1 MLKNKNY
8 DNTMDLSPTLDFVIR
23 LLVASLVGAVIG
35 FERKYRAKGA
45 GIGTH
50 VLVAIGAALF
60 MIVSQHG
67 FDGAPRF
74 DAARVAAGVVSGI
87 GFLGGGIILKQQN
100 RVSGLTTAAGLWV
113 TAAMG
118 LAVGSGMYILG
129 AASVLI
135 VLLWA
140 DITHLLTRKVGKR
153 QVTVSLTSNDK
164 TALKDALQSLGKG
177 VETFSLSK
185 HDTVYKVLA
194 VLNVR
199 NKEYNQL
206 IEKLSSFPEVELE
219 SLE

>member
-1 MLKNKNY
+1 
-8 DNTMDLSPTLDFVIR
+8 MDFSLSPTLEFIIR
-23 LLVASLVGAVIG
+23 LFVASLIGAIIG

-45 GIGTH
+45 GVGTH

-67 FDGAPRF
+67 FAGANRF

-118 LAVGSGMYILG
+118 LAIGSGLYILAG
-129 AASVLI
+129 SCALI
-135 VLLWA
+135 VLIWSY
-140 DITHLLTRKVGKR
+140 ITNILTYKLGKR
-153 QVTVSLTSNDK
+153 QVCVELASDSPNTLQEALKSLGEGVESYSISKKDDVLRMTAWLNIPHK
-164 TALKDALQSLGKG
+164 AYPTLVEKLTALPG
-177 VETFSLSK
+177 V
-185 HDTVYKVLA
+185 
-194 VLNVR
+194 R
-199 NKEYNQL
+199 
-206 IEKLSSFPEVELE
+206 LE

>member
-1 MLKNKNY
+1 
-8 DNTMDLSPTLDFVIR
+8 MDFSLSPTLEFIIR
-23 LLVASLVGAVIG
+23 LFVASLIGAIIG

-45 GIGTH
+45 GVGTH

-67 FDGAPRF
+67 FAGANRF

-118 LAVGSGMYILG
+118 LAIGSGLYILAG
-129 AASVLI
+129 SCALI
-135 VLLWA
+135 VLIWSY
-140 DITHLLTRKVGKR
+140 ITNILTYKLGKR
-153 QVTVSLTSNDK
+153 QVCVELASDSPNTLQEALKSLGEGVESYSISKKDDVFRMTAWLNIPHK
-164 TALKDALQSLGKG
+164 AYPTLVEKLTALPG
-177 VETFSLSK
+177 V
-185 HDTVYKVLA
+185 
-194 VLNVR
+194 R
-199 NKEYNQL
+199 
-206 IEKLSSFPEVELE
+206 LE

>member
-1 MLKNKNY
+1 MELS
-8 DNTMDLSPTLDFVIR
+8 LSPTLEFIIR
-23 LLVASLVGAVIG
+23 LFVASLIGAIIG

-45 GIGTH
+45 GVGTH

-67 FDGAPRF
+67 FAGANRF

-118 LAVGSGMYILG
+118 LAIGSGLYILAG
-129 AASVLI
+129 SCALI
-135 VLLWA
+135 VLIWSY
-140 DITHLLTRKVGKR
+140 ITNILTYKLGKR
-153 QVTVSLTSNDK
+153 QVCVELASDSPNTLQEALKSLGEGVESYSISKKDDVFRMTAWLNIPHK
-164 TALKDALQSLGKG
+164 AYPTLVEKLTALPG
-177 VETFSLSK
+177 V
-185 HDTVYKVLA
+185 
-194 VLNVR
+194 R
-199 NKEYNQL
+199 
-206 IEKLSSFPEVELE
+206 LE

>member
-1 MLKNKNY
+1 
-8 DNTMDLSPTLDFVIR
+8 MDLSPTLDFVIR

-45 GIGTH
+45 GLGTH

-185 HDTVYKVLA
+185 HDAIYKVLA

>member
-1 MLKNKNY
+1 
-8 DNTMDLSPTLDFVIR
+8 MDLSPTLDFVIR

-60 MIVSQHG
+60 MIVSHHG

-153 QVTVSLTSNDK
+153 QVTISLTSNDK

>member
-1 MLKNKNY
+1 MELS
-8 DNTMDLSPTLDFVIR
+8 LSPTLEFIIR
-23 LLVASLVGAVIG
+23 LFVASLIGAIIG

-45 GIGTH
+45 GVGTH

-67 FDGAPRF
+67 FAGANRF

-118 LAVGSGMYILG
+118 LAIGSGLYILAG
-129 AASVLI
+129 SCALI
-135 VLLWA
+135 VLIWSY
-140 DITHLLTRKVGKR
+140 ITNILTYKLGKR
-153 QVTVSLTSNDK
+153 QVCVELASDSPNTLQEALKSLGEGVESYSISKKDDVFRMTAWLNIPHK
-164 TALKDALQSLGKG
+164 AYPTIVEKLTALPG
-177 VETFSLSK
+177 V
-185 HDTVYKVLA
+185 
-194 VLNVR
+194 R
-199 NKEYNQL
+199 
-206 IEKLSSFPEVELE
+206 LE

>member
-1 MLKNKNY
+1 
-8 DNTMDLSPTLDFVIR
+8 MDLSPTLDFVIR

-118 LAVGSGMYILG
+118 LAIGSGMYILG

-153 QVTVSLTSNDK
+153 QVTISLTSNDK

-185 HDTVYKVLA
+185 HDAIYKVLA

-199 NKEYNQL
+199 NKEYDQL
-206 IEKLSSFPEVELE
+206 IEKLSVIPDVELE

>member
-153 QVTVSLTSNDK
+153 QVTISLTSNDK

>member
-1 MLKNKNY
+1 
-8 DNTMDLSPTLDFVIR
+8 MDLSPTLDFVIR

-140 DITHLLTRKVGKR
+140 DITHLLTRKVGMR
-153 QVTVSLTSNDK
+153 QVTISLTSNDK

-185 HDTVYKVLA
+185 HDAIYKVLA

>member
-1 MLKNKNY
+1 
-8 DNTMDLSPTLDFVIR
+8 MDLSPTLDFVIR

-177 VETFSLSK
+177 VETG
-185 HDTVYKVLA
+185 
-194 VLNVR
+194 VR
-199 NKEYNQL
+199 TGGRRDRGRSAPPRGYSRSDN
-206 IEKLSSFPEVELE
+206 SGGHSDGHRFRRWHCRP
-219 SLE
+219 SRSGPRGR

>member
-8 DNTMDLSPTLDFVIR
+8 DYTMDLSPTLDFVIR

-185 HDTVYKVLA
+185 HDAVYKVLA

>member
-1 MLKNKNY
+1 MELS
-8 DNTMDLSPTLDFVIR
+8 LSPTLEFIIR
-23 LLVASLVGAVIG
+23 LLVASLIGAIIG

-45 GIGTH
+45 GVGTH

-67 FDGAPRF
+67 FAGAYRF

-118 LAVGSGMYILG
+118 LAIGSGLYILAG
-129 AASVLI
+129 SCALI
-135 VLLWA
+135 VLIWSY
-140 DITHLLTRKVGKR
+140 ITNILTYKLGKR
-153 QVTVSLTSNDK
+153 QVCVELASDSPNTLQEALKSLGEGVESYSISKKDDVFRMTAWLNIPHK
-164 TALKDALQSLGKG
+164 AYPTLVEKLTALPG
-177 VETFSLSK
+177 V
-185 HDTVYKVLA
+185 
-194 VLNVR
+194 R
-199 NKEYNQL
+199 
-206 IEKLSSFPEVELE
+206 LE

>member
-1 MLKNKNY
+1 MF
-8 DNTMDLSPTLDFVIR
+8 DSTTLEFILR
-23 LLVASLVGAVIG
+23 LFVASLIGAVIG

-50 VLVAIGAALF
+50 VLVSIGAALF

-67 FDGAPRF
+67 FVGAARF

-87 GFLGGGIILKQQN
+87 GFLGGGIIIKQQN

-118 LAVGSGMYILG
+118 LSIGSGMYILG
-129 AASVLI
+129 IAATLI
-135 VLLWA
+135 VLIWA
-140 DITHLLTRKVGKR
+140 DITNMITHKIGKR
-153 QVTVSLTSNDK
+153 QVTVSLSSPEK
-164 TALKDALQSLGKG
+164 EALQQALDTLGKG
-177 VETFSLSK
+177 VETYSVSK
-185 HDTVYKVLA
+185 KDGVFKINA

-199 NKEYNQL
+199 NKEYPQFL
-206 IEKLSSFPEVELE
+206 EKVSSIPSVELE

>member
-1 MLKNKNY
+1 
-8 DNTMDLSPTLDFVIR
+8 MDLSPTLDFVIR

-185 HDTVYKVLA
+185 HDAIYKVLA

>member
-1 MLKNKNY
+1 
-8 DNTMDLSPTLDFVIR
+8 MDLSPTLEFLIR
-23 LLVASLVGAVIG
+23 LLVASLIGALIG

-67 FDGAPRF
+67 FEGAPRF

-87 GFLGGGIILKQQN
+87 GFLGGGIIIKQQN

-118 LAVGSGMYILG
+118 LSVGSGMYVLG
-129 AASVLI
+129 VGASLI
-135 VLLWA
+135 VLFWA
-140 DITHLLTRKVGKR
+140 DITHLMTRKIGKR
-153 QVTVSLTSNDK
+153 QVTVSMTSNDRN
-164 TALKDALQSLGKG
+164 ALKEVVSSFGKD
-177 VETFSLSK
+177 VETYSLSK
-185 HDTVYKVLA
+185 HDNLFKVIA

-199 NKEYNQL
+199 NKEYPQL
-206 IEKLSSFPEVELE
+206 VDKLSSFSDVELE

>member
-1 MLKNKNY
+1 MEFA
-8 DNTMDLSPTLDFVIR
+8 LSPTLEFIIR
-23 LLVASLVGAVIG
+23 LLVASLIGAIIG

-45 GIGTH
+45 GVGTH

-67 FDGAPRF
+67 FAGANRF

-118 LAVGSGMYILG
+118 LAIGSGLYIL
-129 AASVLI
+129 AASCALI
-135 VLLWA
+135 VLIWSY
-140 DITHLLTRKVGKR
+140 ITNILTYKLGKR
-153 QVTVSLTSNDK
+153 QVSVELASDRPDTLQEALKSLGEGVESYSMSKKDDVFRM
-164 TALKDALQSLGKG
+164 TAL
-177 VETFSLSK
+177 
-185 HDTVYKVLA
+185 
-194 VLNVR
+194 LNVPH
-199 NKEYNQL
+199 KAYPTL
-206 IEKLSSFPEVELE
+206 IEKLSALPGVRLE

>member
-1 MLKNKNY
+1 M
-8 DNTMDLSPTLDFVIR
+8 TLALELPIR
-23 LLVASLVGAVIG
+23 MVAAGLLGAAIG
-35 FERKYRAKGA
+35 YERELHGKGA
-45 GIGTH
+45 GIRTH
-50 VLVAIGAALF
+50 LLVGMGAALF
-60 MIVSQHG
+60 MIISQYG
-67 FDGAPRF
+67 FSGADKF
-74 DAARVAAGVVSGI
+74 DAARIAAGVVGGLGFMGSGI
-87 GFLGGGIILKQQN
+87 IMKN
-100 RVSGLTTAAGLWV
+100 KHVSGLTTAAGLWV

-153 QVTVSLTSNDK
+153 QVTISLTSNDK

-185 HDTVYKVLA
+185 HDAIYKVLA

>member
-1 MLKNKNY
+1 
-8 DNTMDLSPTLDFVIR
+8 MDLSPTIDFVIR

-153 QVTVSLTSNDK
+153 QVTISLTSNDK

-185 HDTVYKVLA
+185 HDAIYKVLA

>member
-1 MLKNKNY
+1 
-8 DNTMDLSPTLDFVIR
+8 MDLSPTLDFVIR

-118 LAVGSGMYILG
+118 LAIGSGMYILG

-153 QVTVSLTSNDK
+153 QVTISLTSNDK

-185 HDTVYKVLA
+185 HDAIYKVLA

>member
-1 MLKNKNY
+1 M
-8 DNTMDLSPTLDFVIR
+8 SPTLEFIIR
-23 LLVASLVGAVIG
+23 LLAAALIGAFIG

-87 GFLGGGIILKQQN
+87 SFLGGGIILKQQN

-118 LAVGSGMYILG
+118 LAIGAGLYIL
-129 AASVLI
+129 AAAAAVI
-135 VLLWA
+135 VVISA
-140 DITHLLTRKVGKR
+140 DLTHLTTDKIGKR
-153 QVTVSLTSNDK
+153 QVTVTLLSNDRN
-164 TALKDALQSLGKG
+164 ALMNAVKSFGKAVESYSLKMGKDAFM
-177 VETFSLSK
+177 TMI
-185 HDTVYKVLA
+185 
-194 VLNVR
+194 VLNIPQ
-199 NKEYNQL
+199 KQYHSLLDQL
-206 IEKLSSFPEVELE
+206 YSLPGVQLE

>member
-1 MLKNKNY
+1 
-8 DNTMDLSPTLDFVIR
+8 MDLSPTLDFVIR

-153 QVTVSLTSNDK
+153 QVTISLTSNDK

-185 HDTVYKVLA
+185 HDAIYKVLA

-206 IEKLSSFPEVELE
+206 IVKLSSFPEVELE

>member
-1 MLKNKNY
+1 
-8 DNTMDLSPTLDFVIR
+8 MDLSPTLDFVIR

-153 QVTVSLTSNDK
+153 QVTISLTSNDK

-185 HDTVYKVLA
+185 HDTIYKVLA

>member
-1 MLKNKNY
+1 LLKIKNY

-153 QVTVSLTSNDK
+153 QVTISLTSNDK

-185 HDTVYKVLA
+185 HDAIYKVLA

>member
-1 MLKNKNY
+1 LLKIKNY

-153 QVTVSLTSNDK
+153 QVTISLTSNDK

-185 HDTVYKVLA
+185 HDAIYKVLA

-206 IEKLSSFPEVELE
+206 IVKLSSFPEVELE

>member
-1 MLKNKNY
+1 
-8 DNTMDLSPTLDFVIR
+8 MDLSPTLEFLIR
-23 LLVASLVGAVIG
+23 LLVASLIGALIG

-67 FDGAPRF
+67 FEGAPRF

-87 GFLGGGIILKQQN
+87 GFLGGGIIIKQQN

-118 LAVGSGMYILG
+118 LSVGSGMYVLG
-129 AASVLI
+129 VGASLI
-135 VLLWA
+135 VLFWA
-140 DITHLLTRKVGKR
+140 DITHLMTRKIGKR
-153 QVTVSLTSNDK
+153 QVTVSLTSNDRN
-164 TALKDALQSLGKG
+164 ALKDVLASFGKD
-177 VETFSLSK
+177 VETYSLSK
-185 HDTVYKVLA
+185 HDNLFKVIA

-199 NKEYNQL
+199 NKDYPQL
-206 IEKLSSFPEVELE
+206 VDKLSAFSDVELE

>member
-1 MLKNKNY
+1 
-8 DNTMDLSPTLDFVIR
+8 MDLSPTLEFLIR
-23 LLVASLVGAVIG
+23 LLVASLIGALIG

-67 FDGAPRF
+67 FEGAPRF

-118 LAVGSGMYILG
+118 LSIGSGMYVLG
-129 AASVLI
+129 VGASLI
-135 VLLWA
+135 VLVWA
-140 DITHLLTRKVGKR
+140 DITHLMTRKIGKR
-153 QVTVSLTSNDK
+153 QVTVSLTSNDRN
-164 TALKDALQSLGKG
+164 ALKDVLASFGKD
-177 VETFSLSK
+177 VETYSLSK
-185 HDTVYKVLA
+185 HDNLFKVIA

-199 NKEYNQL
+199 NKDYPQL
-206 IEKLSSFPEVELE
+206 VDKLSAFSDVELE

>member
-1 MLKNKNY
+1 
-8 DNTMDLSPTLDFVIR
+8 MDLSPTLDFVIR

-67 FDGAPRF
+67 FEGAPRF

-153 QVTVSLTSNDK
+153 QVTISLTSNDK

-185 HDTVYKVLA
+185 HDAIYKVLA

>member
-1 MLKNKNY
+1 
-8 DNTMDLSPTLDFVIR
+8 MDLSPTLDFVIR

-153 QVTVSLTSNDK
+153 QVTVSLSSNDK

-185 HDTVYKVLA
+185 HDAIYKVLA

>member
-1 MLKNKNY
+1 MELS
-8 DNTMDLSPTLDFVIR
+8 LSPTLEFIIR
-23 LLVASLVGAVIG
+23 LLVASLIGAIIG

-45 GIGTH
+45 GVGTH

-67 FDGAPRF
+67 FAGANRF

-118 LAVGSGMYILG
+118 LAIGSGLYILAG
-129 AASVLI
+129 SCALI
-135 VLLWA
+135 VLIWSY
-140 DITHLLTRKVGKR
+140 ITNILTYKLGKR
-153 QVTVSLTSNDK
+153 QVCVELASDK
-164 TALKDALQSLGKG
+164 PDTLQEALKSLGEG
-177 VETFSLSK
+177 VESYSISK
-185 HDTVYKVLA
+185 KDDVFRMTA
-194 VLNVR
+194 WLNIPH
-199 NKEYNQL
+199 KAYPTL
-206 IEKLSSFPEVELE
+206 IEKLTTLPGVRLE

>member
-1 MLKNKNY
+1 MELS
-8 DNTMDLSPTLDFVIR
+8 LSPTLEFIIR
-23 LLVASLVGAVIG
+23 LLVASLIGAIIG

-45 GIGTH
+45 GVGTH

-67 FDGAPRF
+67 FAGANRF

-118 LAVGSGMYILG
+118 LAIGSGLYILAG
-129 AASVLI
+129 SCALI
-135 VLLWA
+135 VLIWSY
-140 DITHLLTRKVGKR
+140 ITNILTYKLGKR
-153 QVTVSLTSNDK
+153 QVCVELASDSPNTLQEALKSLGEGVESYSISKKDNVFRMTAWLNIPHK
-164 TALKDALQSLGKG
+164 AYPTLVEKLTALPG
-177 VETFSLSK
+177 V
-185 HDTVYKVLA
+185 
-194 VLNVR
+194 R
-199 NKEYNQL
+199 
-206 IEKLSSFPEVELE
+206 LE